1 MAIEDI
7 SHEHRRQRA
16 ASLLHDVSQCW
27 KNMSEM
33 PPMPNLIHSIAVCSL
48 NLVVARHN
56 QAGHDI
62 SNSNGYVN
70 SDGGYHFTSR
80 EIEIGLLEV
89 ND

>member
-1 MAIEDI
+1 M
-7 SHEHRRQRA
+7 STG
-16 ASLLHDVSQCW
+16 ASVPPVCFTMSVNAG

-33 PPMPNLIHSIAVCSL
+33 PPMPKLIHSIAVCSL